1 MLTEKVELEVRSSV
15 LKYDEDNADIEE
27 IERSKDDLTK
37 EMSSYNGDYIVNR
50 IRNSVDGHNNQY
62 DVLFPQMNY

>member
-15 LKYDEDNADIEE
+15 LNYDEDNADIEE

-37 EMSSYNGDYIVNR
+37 EMSSYNGDFIVNR

>member
-27 IERSKDDLTK
+27 IEKSKDDLIK

>member
-1 MLTEKVELEVRSSV
+1 MLTERVELEVRSSI

-37 EMSSYNGDYIVNR
+37 EMSSYDGDYIVNR

>member
-37 EMSSYNGDYIVNR
+37 EMSSYNGDNIVNR